1 LTWQDELRQ
10 LDVEL
15 ASGRI
20 TADEYRT
27 RRDRVTA
34 AAANPS
40 GAAQAEAPQQ
50 TANNPSSQPVESTQL
65 IAPVTGGQARPPRTA
80 PPPQHGGDAD
90 RTQAVNPAWGAQDP
104 GDAER
109 TQAVPRSGFPQGG
122 RPPASPAGGFPLPQ
136 YEQPGGWQGEEQLP
150 PQWSGAELPASA
162 PWATS
167 GFDSGFDSGRGDPWG
182 AKQGPEVFEDSGPK
196 TGKIVAIVAAVVL
209 LAGLGVGAY
218 FLWGQ
223 DSGGGG
229 QAQQPPVATKPPA
242 PTKKPNPMKIAD
254 LPGQQQDTNIKDFA
268 GVLGI
273 GYLTPEESSAYQDAQ
288 PGKAAVVVSQ
298 LENGGRVIV
307 MVVQVS
313 SANAANKAVTELAQ
327 LQIGF
332 GAAKVSNPPTNV
344 QATKTADTIRA
355 HYASGDQVVRIEV
368 QGRNQSATTAS
379 FNSVIES
386 QLNNLPADG

>member
-1 LTWQDELRQ
+1 MTWQDELRQ

-40 GAAQAEAPQQ
+40 GSAQAEGPQQ
-50 TANNPSSQPVESTQL
+50 TANNPGSQPVESTQL
-65 IAPVTGGQARPPRTA
+65 IAPVTGGQARPPRNA

-90 RTQAVNPAWGAQDP
+90 RTQAVKPAWGAQDP

-136 YEQPGGWQGEEQLP
+136 YEQPGGWQGEEQMP

-167 GFDSGFDSGRGDPWG
+167 GFDSGFDSGRSDPWG

-196 TGKIVAIVAAVVL
+196 TAKIVAIVAAVVL
-209 LAGLGVGAY
+209 LVGLGVGAY

-223 DSGGGG
+223 NPGGG
-229 QAQQPPVATKPPA
+229 QAQQPPATTKPA
-242 PTKKPNPMKIAD
+242 PPSKQPNPMKIAD
-254 LPGQQQDTNIKDFA
+254 LPGRQQDTKIKDFA
-268 GVLGI
+268 GVQGLT
-273 GYLTPEESSAYQDAQ
+273 YLTPEEASAYQDAQ
-288 PGKAAVVVSQ
+288 PGKSAVVTSQ
-298 LENGGRVIV
+298 LDNGGRVIV
-307 MVVQVS
+307 LVVQVS
-313 SANAANKAVTELAQ
+313 SANAANNAVNGLVDLQLAFKATRVT
-327 LQIGF
+327 
-332 GAAKVSNPPTNV
+332 NPPTNV
-344 QATKTADTIRA
+344 QVTKTADTIRG
-355 HYASGDQVVRIEV
+355 HYVSGDQIIRVEV
-368 QGRNQSATTAS
+368 SGRNQSATTAS